1 VRGAL
6 LVLALAGFVGLGLL
20 DISAGNTTPGTAAL
34 LLAAAN
40 YLLLA

>member
-1 VRGAL
+1 MRSAL
-6 LVLALAGFVGLGLL
+6 LVLALAGFVGLGML
-20 DISAGNTTPGTAAL
+20 DLSAGNWHPGIAAL